1 MVKRVFVSARLAAAF
16 LAVAIAGCSSVPKA
30 GSRTPTPPST
40 PGTPQEQSAAQAKYL
55 AAVVPIP
62 DALGPDV
69 HAYNT
74 TCSNTLT
81 TASCLTTLTQFGDDM
96 DGFLTTIAA
105 LHVPVLFQPGDAAL
119 RKALADLTGGIATL
133 IAAITS
139 KSPGVDDD
147 AEGTVQ
153 AEGEVFPALGLITK
167 EQAAVPAAAFA
178 PADGTFSIVLAKG
191 WSNVTGETA
200 LLAAHHLTGAELVAM
215 QWDYLGPTE
224 GIAVAYA
231 SVQQVTPP
239 LDDAHLSAYLKTV
252 VGGVKLLTQ
261 PAKFTLDGS
270 SGLFDTTS
278 ATNAGNGYVVQDMV
292 INHGGRTFEIVL
304 TVLAS
309 AFNAELAGFN
319 ATMNAWRWP
328 AA

>member
-1 MVKRVFVSARLAAAF
+1 MLRTAARLSTALLLAM
-16 LAVAIAGCSSVPKA
+16 AVAGCGGAASV
-30 GSRTPTPPST
+30 GTSHPTPSST
-40 PGTPQEQSAAQAKYL
+40 PAAPQDQSAEQAAYL
-55 AAVVPIP
+55 AAVVPLP
-62 DALGPDV
+62 DLLGPDV

-74 TCSNTLT
+74 TCSDTLT
-81 TASCLTTLTQFGDDM
+81 TASCLTTLTQFGNDM
-96 DGFLTTIAA
+96 DGILTTIAA
-105 LHVPVLFQPGDAAL
+105 LHVPALFEPGDAAL
-119 RKALADLTGGIATL
+119 RKALADLAGGIATL
-133 IAAITS
+133 IAAITA

-147 AEGTVQ
+147 AQGTVQ
-153 AEGEVFPALGLITK
+153 AEAEVFPALGLITK
-167 EQAAVPAAAFA
+167 EQAAVPASAFM
-178 PADGTFSIVLAKG
+178 PVDHTFSIVLAKG

-224 GIAVAYA
+224 GIAVAYT

-239 LDDAHLSAYLKTV
+239 LAEAHLSGYLTTV

-270 SGLFDTTS
+270 DGLFDTTS
-278 ATNAGNGYVVQDMV
+278 ATNAGNDYVVQDMV
-292 INHGGRTFEIVL
+292 INHGGHTFEIVL